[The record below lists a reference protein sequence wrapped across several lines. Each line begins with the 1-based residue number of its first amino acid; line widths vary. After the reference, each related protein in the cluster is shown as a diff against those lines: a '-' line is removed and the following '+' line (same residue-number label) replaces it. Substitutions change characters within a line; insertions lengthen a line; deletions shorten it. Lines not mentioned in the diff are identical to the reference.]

1 MYEATQHNPQR
12 PLPKSYVANNVAL
25 AKLILSDAE
34 KYGISQEWAKLILKR
49 YEVRKGEDES

>member
-1 MYEATQHNPQR
+1 MTRYDRAF
-12 PLPKSYVANNVAL
+12 L

>member
-1 MYEATQHNPQR
+1 MSK
-12 PLPKSYVANNVAL
+12 PLPKSYIAENLAL

-49 YEVRKGEDES
+49 YEVRKEENES